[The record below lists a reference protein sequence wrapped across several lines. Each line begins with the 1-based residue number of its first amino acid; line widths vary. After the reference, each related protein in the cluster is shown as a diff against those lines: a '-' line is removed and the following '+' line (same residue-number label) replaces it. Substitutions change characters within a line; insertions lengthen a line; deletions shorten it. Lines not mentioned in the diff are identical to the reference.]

1 VTPFQANVPVI
12 VSGVGVMPG
21 NYVLADSSGAVV
33 IPDQQLD
40 EALDGARRIAAE
52 DERFRAEIAR
62 EDLSRSPE
70 RRGGER

>member
-1 VTPFQANVPVI
+1 VPVV

-40 EALDGARRIAAE
+40 EVLAGARRIAAE
-52 DERFRAEIAR
+52 DERYRAEIAR
-62 EDLSRSPE
+62 EDLSRSSEGRGAE
-70 RRGGER
+70 R